1 MTTNINLVS
10 DESNGHS
17 FTAHFGEQIVIEPN
31 SKCYL
36 NFAALHR
43 EGREVLRDDATITLS
58 SSSLLPRKIIDSGA
72 AVVDNTFSQTQ
83 TIEAGTYSNSELQDK
98 IDEAIDT
105 MLNTDAGNVLQFY
118 KSQPEVPASTGAGFI
133 TVSLAL
139 NALELDAED
148 PDFTLDGTNKF
159 NSSAGL
165 GKTAAYK
172 KDAAVEAGD
181 EFSFDNYATNNID
194 FWHYSY
200 DSTPNTEYPGIISFD
215 FDTAERGS
223 LCMGLYGNKY
233 ATLSGPSTAPPA
245 TIGAVRPQLL
255 TVDQPVDEVDPALG
269 FSDSVSLTELGGSDI
284 LDSTSATSF
293 HTGYKLTVSSS
304 GSTTDAIC
312 YGYVDPA
319 TSLSEGV
326 ARIDLTNITGTITGL
341 ASDTDYDLSQSA
353 TSGTGSG
360 FVLRATSGGGGAI
373 GAARIQTTGII
384 VQPGTAGNYAVG
396 DTITLVETTVPG
408 TGSIDIV
415 VTAITQ
421 YGEVERFLW
430 VSDTPDYRVSDLDGN
445 TNALSMGEGFSGGDA
460 LTITQ
465 GVTSSTDAEL
475 SDNATSACFSV
486 PAVFLEII
494 KRGSSSQPLSTNGT
508 GLEYDIY
515 FAQDGSGNF
524 IGKNGSS
531 NADWTS
537 QNVKIERMEKIGS
550 FRATN
555 TSLTR
560 QKIALKTYY
569 DTSTAGYKTDSK
581 KLYFKIYD
589 ISAGGAGVDVVL
601 YDSKTAGGYYFP
613 FDFFTGIEVTD
624 ADTQELQVPFRTFLS
639 AQQVNTGFYAS
650 ECIPYNPSVTAGDD
664 DQFVPSICEKMT
676 ITFSQNLADVLSSHV
691 PFDLFP
697 TSDPYDILTFKELD
711 ATLFWRNKSYYI
723 VIEEMPL
730 TNYKNKRAETQD
742 GSGKVK
748 KGMVKNILANIPL
761 PFSTVASALKDEDLQ
776 GSLIG
781 SVYDPPKAVVVSL
794 KNQRIATNQL
804 EVKVFRM
811 NTDELATEIK
821 QSIVNFTIMDGE

>member
-58 SSSLLPRKIIDSGA
+58 SSSLLPRKIIDSTS

-98 IDEAIDT
+98 IDDAIDI

-118 KSQPEVPASTGAGFI
+118 KSQPEIPASTGAGFI

-159 NSSAGL
+159 NSSAGA
-165 GKTAAYK
+165 GKTASYK

-181 EFSFDNYATNNID
+181 EFSFDNYGTNNID

-200 DSTPNTEYPGIISFD
+200 DSTPTTEYPGLISFD

-233 ATLSGPSTAPPA
+233 GTLSGPATAPSA
-245 TIGAVRPQLL
+245 TTGPFRPQLM
-255 TVDQPVDEVDPALG
+255 TVDQPVNEVDPALG

-284 LDSTSATSF
+284 LETTSATSF
-293 HTGYKLTVSSS
+293 HTGFKLTVSSA
-304 GSTTDAIC
+304 GSTTDAVC

-319 TSLSEGV
+319 FALSNGV
-326 ARIDLTNITGTITGL
+326 ARFDTITGSITGL
-341 ASDTDYDLSQSA
+341 TASTIFDLSQQS
-353 TSGTGSG
+353 TTGSG
-360 FVLRATSGGGGAI
+360 SGFLLRATSSGAGVI
-373 GAARIQTTGII
+373 SSVEILADGVITD
-384 VQPGTAGNYAVG
+384 PGSAGNYAVG
-396 DTITLVETTVPG
+396 DVITLEELTVPG
-408 TGSIDIV
+408 VGTIDIT
-415 VTAITQ
+415 VTAITN
-421 YGEVERFLW
+421 YGTVEKFLW
-430 VSDTPDYRVSDLDGN
+430 VSDSPEYRISDFDG
-445 TNALSMGEGFSGGDA
+445 TTTALSMGEGFSGGDA
-460 LTITQ
+460 LTIVQ

-494 KRGSSSQPLSTNGT
+494 KRGSSSQPLSTNGA
-508 GLEYDIY
+508 GLVYDIY

-601 YDSKTAGGYYFP
+601 YDSKSNGYYFP
-613 FDFFTGIEVTD
+613 FDFFTGIPVTD
-624 ADTQELQVPFRTFLS
+624 VDTQELQVPFRTFLS

-742 GSGKVK
+742 GSGRVK